1 MRSKIAAAGL
11 LVAFLDER
19 DQHHAWADGVFRHE
33 APPFYTAE
41 PILSEAA
48 AVLGSADDVL
58 RMIVTGDLV
67 LSLDLA
73 KEVSPI
79 RALILK

>member
-1 MRSKIAAAGL
+1 MHGRMEYSGTKRRRSI
-11 LVAFLDER
+11 
-19 DQHHAWADGVFRHE
+19 Q
-33 APPFYTAE
+33 PTAE

-48 AVLGSADDVL
+48 AVLGTADDVL
-58 RMIVTGDLV
+58 RMIETGDHV

-79 RALILK
+79 RALILKYKDQST

>member
-1 MRSKIAAAGL
+1 
-11 LVAFLDER
+11 
-19 DQHHAWADGVFRHE
+19 
-33 APPFYTAE
+33 
-41 PILSEAA
+41 
-48 AVLGSADDVL
+48 L